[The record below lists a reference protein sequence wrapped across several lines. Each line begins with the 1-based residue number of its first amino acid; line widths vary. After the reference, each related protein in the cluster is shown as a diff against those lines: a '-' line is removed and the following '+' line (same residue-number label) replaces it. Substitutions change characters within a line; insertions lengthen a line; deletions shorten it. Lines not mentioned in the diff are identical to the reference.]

1 MMSDNARKVRVSL
14 TEDHAVD
21 ENVRSSLQS
30 YISRLTVP
38 QKVEMTSKGN
48 REVRL
53 ILSRDPSSVVARALV
68 ISPRISETD
77 VIAYA
82 GSAQTNED
90 VLRGIAENREWSKS
104 LRVKVL
110 LVSNPRTPPAVALR
124 FLGHLSVSDLS
135 ILARNRN
142 VSMIIRREAKRRV
155 IQTRK

>member
-1 MMSDNARKVRVSL
+1 MMSDKARKVRISL

-21 ENVRSSLQS
+21 ESVRSSLQS
-30 YISRLTVP
+30 YIARLTVP

-68 ISPRISETD
+68 SSPRISETD

-124 FLGHLSVSDLS
+124 FLGHLSVSDLR

-142 VSMIIRREAKRRV
+142 VSMIIRREANRRV

>member
-38 QKVEMTSKGN
+38 QKVEMASKGN

>member
-124 FLGHLSVSDLS
+124 FLGHLSVSDLG

>member
-38 QKVEMTSKGN
+38 QKVEMASKGN

-124 FLGHLSVSDLS
+124 FLGHLSVSDLG